1 MPKAVAVDLG
11 ATSGRFAEGE
21 LTEGRITFR
30 VVEQAPHSPIEIDGR
45 LSWDLDALRGF
56 VRRGAIHASM
66 LGRATLGIDAWG
78 VDIGL
83 LDDRGELI
91 LPPVAYRDLS
101 HERAF
106 ERLKEHRPELYRLT
120 GCQHQPFNTL
130 YQLAAR
136 ASEDPSLPDRTA
148 RWLPLPDLLAY
159 LETGEA
165 NVDLTEAST
174 TNLLALDKSW
184 CPRAFQIAGWPVPSL
199 SVSAP
204 GHLGGYVSEGVRIAF
219 VGSHDTASAVV
230 GLEPFGAD
238 EMFLNVGTWS
248 LAGVVRDEPIASPE
262 AEAANLTNERCADG
276 RVRLLKNVAGFWVV
290 NGLHRDLDIKTT
302 VAEWLASAGEPSTTL
317 DLDHASLFNPPSM
330 LEACRALLP
339 SEPENWATVALHS
352 LVASLADT
360 PATFGRVTG
369 IRPRA
374 IRIGGGGSQSAP
386 LCHALAQRSGLPV
399 YAGTPEATVL
409 GNLAVQ
415 FLAQRALASWEELR
429 EVVAASS
436 SVREFLPC

>member
-21 LTEGRITFR
+21 LSGGKITFR
-30 VVEQAPHSPIEIDGR
+30 IIEQIPHAPKEIDGR
-45 LSWDLDALRGF
+45 LSWDLDALRGL
-56 VRRGAIHASM
+56 VRRGADHASGF
-66 LGRATLGIDAWG
+66 GRATVGIDAWG

-83 LDDRGELI
+83 LDDRGELL

-106 ERLKEHRPELYRLT
+106 EKLKDYRSELYSLT

-136 ASEDPSLPDRTA
+136 REEDPRLVDLTD
-148 RWLPLPDLLAY
+148 RWLPLPDLLGY

-174 TNLLALDKSW
+174 TNLLGLDGTW
-184 CPRAFQIAGWPVPSL
+184 APRAFEIAGWPVPSL
-199 SVSAP
+199 PVSRP
-204 GHLGGYVSEGVRIAF
+204 GHLGGYLADGVRLAF

-230 GLEPFGAD
+230 GLEPLAHD

-248 LAGVVRDEPIASPE
+248 LAGVVRDLPLATPG

-276 RVRLLKNVAGFWVV
+276 RVRLLKNVPGFWVV
-290 NGLHRDLDIKTT
+290 NGLHRELGIT
-302 VAEWLASAGEPSTTL
+302 VSVGDWLESAREAAEFL
-317 DLDHASLFNPPSM
+317 DLGHASLFNPASM
-330 LEACRALLP
+330 LQACRALL
-339 SEPENWATVALHS
+339 SAEPKDWAGVALGS
-352 LVASLADT
+352 LVEALADV
-360 PATFGRVTG
+360 PGAFHDIDGV
-369 IRPRA
+369 RPKA
-374 IRIGGGGSQSAP
+374 IRVGGGGSQSVP
-386 LCHALAQRSGLPV
+386 LCKALARRTGLPV
-399 YAGTPEATVL
+399 LAGAAEATVL

-415 FLAQRALASWEELR
+415 FLAQGALASWEELR
-429 EVVAASS
+429 AVVAASAPS
-436 SVREFLPC
+436 REFLPC

>member
-1 MPKAVAVDLG
+1 MAKAVAVDLG

-21 LTEGRITFR
+21 LKDGRITFR
-30 VVEQAPHSPIEIDGR
+30 VVEQAPHHPREIDGR
-45 LSWDLDALRGF
+45 LSWDLDALQGF
-56 VRRGAIHASM
+56 VKRGAAYASS

-83 LDDRGELI
+83 LDSRGEL
-91 LPPVAYRDLS
+91 LMPPVAYRDLS

-106 ERLKEHRPELYRLT
+106 ERLKEYRSELYRLT

-136 ASEDPSLPDRTA
+136 AEEDPSLPDRTD

-174 TNLLALDKSW
+174 TNLLGLNGEWSA
-184 CPRAFQIAGWPVPSL
+184 RAFEIAGWPVSSL
-199 SVSAP
+199 RVSAP
-204 GHLGGYVSEGVRIAF
+204 GHLGGYIAEGVRIAY
-219 VGSHDTASAVV
+219 VGSHDTASAVI
-230 GLEPFGAD
+230 GLEPLAFD

-248 LAGVVRDEPIASPE
+248 LAGVVRDEPVATSE

-276 RVRLLKNVAGFWVV
+276 RVRLLKNVAGFWVI
-290 NGLHRDLDIKTT
+290 NGLHRELGIDVSVGD
-302 VAEWLASAGEPSTTL
+302 WLASAGESDTL
-317 DLDHASLFNPPSM
+317 MDLDHPSLFNPSSM
-330 LEACRALLP
+330 LDACRNLLP
-339 SEPENWATVALHS
+339 GEPDDWAGVALHS
-352 LVASLADT
+352 LVASLSQT
-360 PATFGRVTG
+360 PAIFERVTG
-369 IRPRA
+369 VRPCA
-374 IRIGGGGSQSAP
+374 IRIGGGGSQSEI
-386 LCHALAQRSGLPV
+386 LCQALAKATGLAVHTGPS
-399 YAGTPEATVL
+399 EATVL

-429 EVVAASS
+429 QVVAASS
-436 SVREFLPC
+436 TSREFLPC